1 MLFGEQTRVCYT
13 SQDWESSAAMDCSS
27 FCTAFAT
34 SSRIMAFSER
44 IRSFSF
50 CIWEIT
56 LYDEVAPPP
65 TPPSA

>member
-56 LYDEVAPPP
+56 LYDEAAPPP
-65 TPPSA
+65 APPSA